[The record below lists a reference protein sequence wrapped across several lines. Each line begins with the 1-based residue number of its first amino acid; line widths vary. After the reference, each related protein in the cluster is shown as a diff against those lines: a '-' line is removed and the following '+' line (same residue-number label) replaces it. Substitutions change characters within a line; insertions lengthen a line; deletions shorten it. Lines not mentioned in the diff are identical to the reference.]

1 MADVNNGVTETMGG
15 RMSQDCVDA
24 LGSAKLCVDE
34 ETHETMWQRAAQVP
48 VWTEAMVKALDNQG
62 TSGKPQAWFS
72 LMDKVHSTRALARG
86 WTRVTRNAGS
96 PGMDGMSTER
106 FARHHE
112 VLLSRLQ
119 EELKVG
125 SYRPQLIKRVM
136 IPKADGK
143 ERLLGIPTVRDRIVQ
158 AAVLEVI
165 EPIFEHQFE
174 DHSYGFRAHR
184 GCKDALREVLAGF
197 DAGLWHVVDAD
208 LKSYFDTI
216 PHDRL
221 MQRVFASVKDGKVL
235 RLIERFLQQ
244 KIVSDLASWTPS
256 LGTPQGAVL
265 SPLLANLYLH
275 PLDQL
280 MRETG
285 CRMIRYA
292 DDFIVQCATA
302 EDAARALALIQAWVE
317 GAGLTLHPEKT
328 RLADLSVEA
337 EYIDFL
343 GYRFQRKGRR
353 IERRIKPNK
362 LSALKA
368 KIRELTPRSS
378 GQSMAVILTKL
389 NQTLRGIF
397 EYFKH
402 VTGWQRRAQRASDL
416 SRLDERVRFRLRRM
430 LAKRQHR
437 LLSGRSLKA
446 HQAWPNSYFDDL
458 GLFSLQAAQDQILRS
473 R

>member
-1 MADVNNGVTETMGG
+1 MNKPMGE
-15 RMSQDCVDA
+15 RMSQDCLDA
-24 LGSAKLCVDE
+24 LEGSKSERRE
-34 ETHETMWQRAAQVP
+34 ETHESSWQRATQTP
-48 VWTEAMVKALDNQG
+48 VWTEAMVKALGNQG
-62 TSGKPQAWFS
+62 QSGKPQAWFS
-72 LMDKVHSTRALARG
+72 LMDKVSSNRAIAHG
-86 WTRVTRNAGS
+86 WVRVTRNAGS
-96 PGMDGMSTER
+96 PGVDGMSTER
-106 FARHHE
+106 FASQHE
-112 VLLSRLQ
+112 KLLSRLQ
-119 EELKVG
+119 EELKAG
-125 SYRPQLIKRVM
+125 TYRPQPIKRVM

-143 ERLLGIPTVRDRIVQ
+143 QRPLGIPTVRDRIVQ

-174 DHSYGFRAHR
+174 ERSYGFRPGR

-221 MQRVFASVKDGKVL
+221 MQRVFASVKDGSVL

-244 KIVSDLASWTPS
+244 RIVSDLESWTPS

-275 PLDQL
+275 PLDQQ
-280 MRETG
+280 MREAG
-285 CRMIRYA
+285 FRMIRYA
-292 DDFIVQCATA
+292 DDFIVQCVTA
-302 EDAARALALIQAWVE
+302 DDAHRALAMIQTWVE
-317 GAGLTLHPEKT
+317 GAGLSLHPEKT
-328 RLADLSVEA
+328 RVADLSVESD
-337 EYIDFL
+337 YIDFL

-353 IERRIKPNK
+353 IERRIKPK
-362 LSALKA
+362 KMTALKA
-368 KIRELTPRSS
+368 TIRALTPRVS
-378 GQSMAVILTKL
+378 GKSMDQIVTQL

-402 VTGWQRRAQRASDL
+402 VTGWQERTQRASDL
-416 SRLDERVRFRLRRM
+416 QRLDARVRYRLRRL

-437 LLSGRSLKA
+437 HLSGRSLGA
-446 HQAWPNSYFDDL
+446 HQRWSIQYFADL
-458 GLFSLQAAQDQILRS
+458 GLFSMQAAQEQILHS